1 MIGGIKR
8 FFYSFFYVE
17 KEERLKVILLSTA
30 FFLVIGGY
38 SIARE
43 LKNSV
48 FVSIVGREYLGYA
61 RIGVMIALMPLILL
75 YSRLVDVLRR
85 HQLLYFYSVLYGIS
99 GLIFAYFLGH
109 AVIGIPNTDTGPHR
123 LFGWFFY
130 LFVEGYSPFVVSLV
144 WAFANS
150 VNNPTTAS
158 KYYPL
163 MVGASKVGG
172 ILSTGIGWILFTLLS
187 THPGHYL
194 TGIQAHQLLLAFSS
208 CLLLLI
214 PLSIYLLMKWVPNKS
229 LHGYEAAYQ
238 TDRQVDKERRAAE
251 RQSLLKRMR
260 VMIEGMFS
268 GLVLFVRQPY
278 ILGIFCTIFFYET
291 INVLFELQRLGVV
304 KASSD
309 TLEAFSAELFKQIF
323 FVHVTGWLIAM
334 FCTKILLQKL
344 GERNCLILMPLSMAF
359 LMTYYLFSYNVT
371 AIFIVYVI
379 FRAMNYGFAYP
390 IREAL
395 YIPTVKDIKFKSK
408 SWIDAFGS
416 KMAKATGASCS
427 IFIENMGP
435 ALFFT
440 GHALIFSVLI
450 GLWLVA
456 SVLLG
461 NRYVR
466 AIENNEVIGETSA

>member
-1 MIGGIKR
+1 MLGGIKK
-8 FFYSFFYVE
+8 FFFSFFYIE
-17 KEERLKVILLSTA
+17 PEERLKVILLSVA

-48 FVSIVGREYLGYA
+48 FIAIVGREYLGYA
-61 RIGVMIALMPLILL
+61 RIGVMVALMPLILL
-75 YSRLVDVLRR
+75 YSRLVDILRR
-85 HQLLYFYSVLYGIS
+85 HQLLYFYSVLYGAC

-109 AVIGIPNTDTGPHR
+109 PVIGFPNTDAGPHR

-130 LFVEGYSPFVVSLV
+130 LFVEGYSPFVVSLL

-150 VNNPTTAS
+150 VSNPRTAS
-158 KYYPL
+158 RYYPL
-163 MVGASKVGG
+163 MVASSKVGG
-172 ILSTGIGWILFTLLS
+172 ILSTGIAWILFTLLS
-187 THPGHYL
+187 NYPERYMS
-194 TGIQAHQLLLAFSS
+194 GIHAHQLLLAFSS
-208 CLLLLI
+208 FLLLLI
-214 PLSIYLLMKWVPNKS
+214 PISIYLLMAWVPYKS

-238 TDRQVDKERRAAE
+238 TDRQIDKERQAAE
-251 RQSLLKRMR
+251 RKPLLQRLR
-260 VMIEGMFS
+260 VMIDGMFS
-268 GLVLFVRQPY
+268 GLVLFARQPY
-278 ILGIFCTIFFYET
+278 IFGIFCTIFFYET

-304 KASSD
+304 KASSGS
-309 TLEAFSAELFKQIF
+309 LEAFSAELFKQIF
-323 FVHVTGWLIAM
+323 FVHVAGWLIAM
-334 FCTKILLQKL
+334 FCTKILLEKL
-344 GERNCLILMPLSMAF
+344 GERNCLILMPLSMAV
-359 LMTYYLFSYNVT
+359 LMGYFLFSYNVT

-408 SWIDAFGS
+408 SWIDAFGA

-427 IFIENMGP
+427 IVIEGMGP

-440 GHALIFSVLI
+440 GHAMVFSFLI
-450 GLWLVA
+450 GLWIIA

-461 NRYVR
+461 NRYVK
-466 AIENNEVIGETSA
+466 AIENNEVIGETTV